1 MTLDEQI
8 GNLRQQLAAAQS
20 ENADLLGYSLSNAG
34 LRRELTAA
42 QAELKEAWDS
52 IGEHPV
58 GFDLAT
64 CIESLKAQNESLT
77 ERVTKLKAELAAA
90 RADLDSIAKA
100 VYPSKEPRF
109 TYSVQFMVEEI
120 VKARMDTE
128 RLRELLWMAWSNGM
142 GYGDDGELQ
151 FAGMDFKRDSLELLE
166 RKMYERNL
174 PAVKAFLEARERGAI
189 MPEPKL
195 NIAALGPL
203 YEALSSC
210 KPILKYLYPD
220 GRVTVAACAAI
231 ALAES
236 PAEQPRVCPQCGG
249 AGTCSDLDTE
259 PDDCGMC
266 GGAGKV
272 APEE

>member
-1 MTLDEQI
+1 MTETPMVD
-8 GNLRQQLAAAQS
+8 LRQLNVAHD
-20 ENADLLGYSLSNAG
+20 EIADL
-34 LRRELTAA
+34 RRQLTAA

-128 RLRELLWMAWSNGM
+128 RLRELLWMAWAKALLRARAFYLNG
-142 GYGDDGELQ
+142 ESPIIETLH
-151 FAGMDFKRDSLELLE
+151 ARDSAENELL
-166 RKMYERNL
+166 RLCVKLM
-174 PAVKAFLEARERGAI
+174 AVK
-189 MPEPKL
+189 K
-195 NIAALGPL
+195 
-203 YEALSSC
+203 
-210 KPILKYLYPD
+210 
-220 GRVTVAACAAI
+220 
-231 ALAES
+231 
-236 PAEQPRVCPQCGG
+236 
-249 AGTCSDLDTE
+249 
-259 PDDCGMC
+259 
-266 GGAGKV
+266 GKR
-272 APEE
+272 